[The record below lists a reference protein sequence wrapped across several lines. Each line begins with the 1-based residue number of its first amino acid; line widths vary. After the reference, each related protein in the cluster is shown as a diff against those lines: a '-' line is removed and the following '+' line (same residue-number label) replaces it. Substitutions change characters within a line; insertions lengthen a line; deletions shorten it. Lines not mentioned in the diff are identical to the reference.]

1 MPPSFRPYAHRLL
14 IVFLVALVFV
24 GIINEGAHLL
34 LKDKNDRAPEMIE
47 IIIPAGTADEIAAGE
62 APISLPKE
70 LTFVI
75 GDTLRVKN
83 EDHTDHELGPLYVPA
98 GSSASLQMED
108 ANKYTLGCAFTPS
121 KFLNFDVRTRT
132 TAISRLQA
140 FALATPP
147 TAMFFFVYSLLVFP
161 LKQKNKIDMPLQSAD

>member
-1 MPPSFRPYAHRLL
+1 MPPSFRPYVNRLL
-14 IVFLVALVFV
+14 IVFLIALIFV

-34 LKDKNDRAPEMIE
+34 LKDKNDRIPETIE
-47 IIIPAGTADEIAAGE
+47 IVIPAGTADEIAAGE

-70 LTFVI
+70 LIFVI

-83 EDHTDHELGPLYVPA
+83 EDHTDHELGPLYIPA
-98 GSSASLQMED
+98 GSNASLQMED
-108 ANKYTLGCAFTPS
+108 ANKYTLGCTFTPS

-140 FALATPP
+140 FALAGPP
-147 TAMFFFVYSLLVFP
+147 TAMFFFVYSLLLFP
-161 LKQKNKIDMPLQSAD
+161 VNHRKESPK